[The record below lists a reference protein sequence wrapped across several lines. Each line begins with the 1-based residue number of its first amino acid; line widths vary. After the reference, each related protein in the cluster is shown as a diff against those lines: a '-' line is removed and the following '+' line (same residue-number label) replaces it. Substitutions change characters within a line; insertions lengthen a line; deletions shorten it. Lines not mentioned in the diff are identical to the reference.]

1 MDEMDG
7 EWSWFLLGGFGYPGL
22 TAIDVV
28 HFRSTADTQGLKAP
42 GTISALMSTDATEAD
57 DLEER
62 VSNFL
67 RRNFPQIQMHGGN
80 AAIQNLN
87 RETGEVTI
95 MLGGACSGCGISP
108 MTIQAIKSRMVK
120 EIPEIEKVDATTG
133 MDGGG
138 DGDMG
143 GMSPS
148 FPGETVDDGEPD
160 EGPEAPF

>member
-1 MDEMDG
+1 
-7 EWSWFLLGGFGYPGL
+7 
-22 TAIDVV
+22 
-28 HFRSTADTQGLKAP
+28 
-42 GTISALMSTDATEAD
+42 MSTETQEDGD

-67 RRNFPQIQMHGGN
+67 RRNFPQIQMHGGS
-80 AAIQNLN
+80 AAIQHLD

-120 EIPEIEKVDATTG
+120 EIPEIEKVNADTG
-133 MDGGG
+133 MGGG
-138 DGDMG
+138 GGGG

-148 FPGETVDDGEPD
+148 FPGETSDDGDDD
-160 EGPEAPF
+160 EGPQAPF